1 MPEPGEVDQVIV
13 AAITDKPQ
21 KKILLSHLHK
31 VQQSE
36 DRRDVKGVL
45 QANLQYEATKSALAS
60 TSSLQTEKQ
69 EGTYHLCIHTPL
81 ARI

>member
-13 AAITDKPQ
+13 VAMTDKPQ

-31 VQQSE
+31 VQQSG
-36 DRRDVKGVL
+36 DRNVKGVL
-45 QANLQYEATKSALAS
+45 QANLQHEAPKSALAP
-60 TSSLQTEKQ
+60 TSNLQTGKQ
-69 EGTYHLCIHTPL
+69 EGTYHLYIHPPL